1 MGHPR
6 RHVIYRMR
14 QIHRLMGLILCV
26 PLFFVGVTGSLLAL
40 KDPIIAS
47 GVLGSSDP
55 WPQIYDFH
63 RSLFAGWLGRA
74 LVSTM
79 GLALLGM
86 VLTGCRAF
94 VRRKSRR
101 MSIHAAIGLGFGV
114 PIAII
119 ASLGSALN
127 FVEPLSQWLDPIPSV
142 LGAEVPGNAVPV
154 LPMSESQLAKAKAT
168 ADLARSPTDLI
179 KIYPPKQGRPYLI
192 FYYQGNTKLY
202 IDPIDGKLLKA
213 RSPSSH
219 WTSALLPLHALHP
232 LGGLGHGIMV
242 ILGLILALLT
252 TLGIRSLGTTVLRS
266 MPGLMSRFSSQFKRV
281 RALRG

>member
-26 PLFFVGVTGSLLAL
+26 PLFFVGVTGSILAL
-40 KDPIIAS
+40 KDPITAS
-47 GVLGSSDP
+47 GILGSSDP

-63 RSLFAGWLGRA
+63 RSLFAGWFGRI

-101 MSIHAAIGLGFGV
+101 MSTHAAMGLGFGV

-119 ASLGSALN
+119 AGLGSALN
-127 FVEPLSQWLDPIPSV
+127 FVEPLSQWLDPIPAV
-142 LGAEVPGNAVPV
+142 LGTGDQQSAAQV
-154 LPMSESQLAKAKAT
+154 LPVSELQLTKAKAT
-168 ADLARSPTDLI
+168 ADSANIPSDLI
-179 KIYPPKQGRPYLI
+179 KIYHPKPDRPYLL

-202 IDPIDGKLLKA
+202 IDPMDGKLLKV
-213 RSPSSH
+213 RSPSLH

-242 ILGLILALLT
+242 FLGLILAMLT
-252 TLGIRSLGTTVLRS
+252 TLGIVSLGRTCARS
-266 MPGLMSRFSSQFKRV
+266 VADLMTRFSAQSKRV
-281 RALRG
+281 RTLRG

>member
-1 MGHPR
+1 
-6 RHVIYRMR
+6 MR

-47 GVLGSSDP
+47 GILGSSDP
-55 WPQIYDFH
+55 WPQLYDFH
-63 RSLFAGWLGRA
+63 RSLFAGWFGRI
-74 LVSTM
+74 LVSMM

-86 VLTGCRAF
+86 VVTGCRAF

-101 MSIHAAIGLGFGV
+101 MSTHAAMGLGFGV

-119 ASLGSALN
+119 AGLGSALN
-127 FVEPLSQWLDPIPSV
+127 FVEPLSQWLDPIPAVS
-142 LGAEVPGNAVPV
+142 GAEGQQNEAQV
-154 LPMSESQLAKAKAT
+154 LPVSELQLAKAKAT
-168 ADLARSPTDLI
+168 ADLANISSDLI
-179 KIYPPKQGRPYLI
+179 KIYHPKPGRPYLL
-192 FYYQGNTKLY
+192 FYYQGNIKLY
-202 IDPIDGKLLKA
+202 IDPLDGKLLKV
-213 RSPSSH
+213 RSPSLH

-252 TLGIRSLGTTVLRS
+252 TLGIISIARIIMRFVAD
-266 MPGLMSRFSSQFKRV
+266 LMTRFSAQSKRV
-281 RALRG
+281 RTLRG